1 MPIFFISI
9 IWLLVEA
16 DGRKKAKSILAE
28 LGYNSNNPLEII
40 LQTGVSDGWGKTL
53 EVVQQQLKDIG
64 VKSSIEYTG
73 WGEFRTSIQERNLA
87 TEGTPVVWMGGMSGV
102 DPDYVVFLWTFPGGP
117 QNQGID
123 NADLQQLLL
132 DQRTTTGAARLEVL
146 NEIQKFLLENAYDLQ
161 VVGRTL

>member
-1 MPIFFISI
+1 M
-9 IWLLVEA
+9 V
-16 DGRKKAKSILAE
+16 
-28 LGYNSNNPLEII
+28 
-40 LQTGVSDGWGKTL
+40 WGKTL
-53 EVVQQQLKDIG
+53 EVIQQQLSDIG

-123 NADLQQLLL
+123 DAGLQQLLL
-132 DQRTTTGAARLEVL
+132 DQRTTTGTARLEVL
-146 NEIQKFLLENAYDLQ
+146 NEIQKFLLENAYEVLLVSPGWSFLTLYKSNVEGFQ
-161 VVGRTL
+161 RKHVVIPIFNDVKIN